1 METKI
6 LQNKEQAILEAAE
19 QEFLAKG
26 FDGARTAS
34 IARTAGVTHAML
46 HYYFHTKEQLF
57 DRILEKIFGQISE
70 ILSDIFVDN
79 EPISYESIER
89 LLNFVTI
96 NPALPLFL
104 IREFHIRPKHFAG
117 MHSQAERLINVLAQ
131 RIEQKTALSTQHA
144 QAILFECLIL
154 VIAPCIAFPLLSS
167 TREENRVKILE
178 QFKITHAQLIKKYL
192 KQYNS

>member
-26 FDGARTAS
+26 FDGARTTS

-70 ILSDIFVDN
+70 VLSDIFIDN

-96 NPALPLFL
+96 NSDLPLFL
-104 IREFHIRPKHFAG
+104 IREFHIRPKHFAD
-117 MHSQAERLINVLAQ
+117 MQSQAERLINVLAQ
-131 RIEQKTALSTQHA
+131 RIEQETALSTQRA
-144 QAILFECLIL
+144 RAILFECLIL

-167 TREENRVKILE
+167 TREEIRVRILE
-178 QFKITHAQLIKKYL
+178 QFKITHAQLIKKDL

>member
-1 METKI
+1 MGTRI

-34 IARTAGVTHAML
+34 IAQTAGVTHAML
-46 HYYFHTKEQLF
+46 HYYFRTKDQLF
-57 DRILEKIFGQISE
+57 DRILEKVFGQISE
-70 ILSDIFVDN
+70 VLSDIFIGN
-79 EPISYESIER
+79 ESISYESIER

-96 NPALPLFL
+96 NPDLSLFL
-104 IREFHIRPKHFAG
+104 IREFHIRPKHFAS
-117 MHSQAERLINVLAQ
+117 MYSQTERFINVLAL
-131 RIEQKTALSTQHA
+131 RIEQKTALRTQHA

-154 VIAPCIAFPLLSS
+154 IIAPCIAFPLLSS
-167 TREENRVKILE
+167 TRKENRVKILE